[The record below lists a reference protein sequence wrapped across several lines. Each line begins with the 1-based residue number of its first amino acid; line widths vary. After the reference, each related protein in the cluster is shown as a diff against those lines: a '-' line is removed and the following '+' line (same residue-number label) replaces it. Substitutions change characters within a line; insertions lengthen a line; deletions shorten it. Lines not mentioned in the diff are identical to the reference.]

1 MSYVWL
7 FKKFLRQKSPYP
19 MARALNV
26 SEKTI
31 YSWATEED
39 SPFHRPS
46 PFDKA
51 IIIMDVLNRHSKEL
65 LYELLFD
72 IATRY
77 GYSISPSEGNFKKPS
92 ELMKELNDAV
102 SVHVRA
108 MEDGQYTKGELEAL
122 IQEGQEALLTLQE
135 LLMWAKKELER
146 KRKGEKPLRVRK
158 L

>member
-19 MARALNV
+19 LARALNV

-46 PFDKA
+46 PLDKA
-51 IIIMDVLNRHSKEL
+51 RIIMDVLDRHSRSL

-72 IATRY
+72 LATRY
-77 GYSISPSEGNFKKPS
+77 RFSLSPVCGEFKKPS
-92 ELMKELNDAV
+92 ELMKELNEAIA
-102 SVHVRA
+102 VHVRA
-108 MEDGQYTKGELEAL
+108 MEDGKYTTEELEDL
-122 IQEGQEALLTLQE
+122 IKEGQEALLVLQQ
-135 LLMWAKKELER
+135 LLVWAKNELEKQRELER
-146 KRKGEKPLRVRK
+146 PLRVRN